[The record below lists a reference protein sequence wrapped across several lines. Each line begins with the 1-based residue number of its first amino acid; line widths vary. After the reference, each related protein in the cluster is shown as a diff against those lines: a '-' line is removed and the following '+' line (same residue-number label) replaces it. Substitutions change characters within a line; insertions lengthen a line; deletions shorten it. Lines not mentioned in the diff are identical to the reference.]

1 MALILAFPVPRG
13 IPGIAVT
20 HRTIPHLL
28 SFHFQGPVASTQ
40 RFVSGIS
47 NAPPSSGQQRQARM
61 ALLEEERS
69 VALETAALLQGH
81 L

>member
-1 MALILAFPVPRG
+1 MLHRLPVKHLTPESSRMKRGYTMEIAEGLLHAWALMALILAFPVPRG

-40 RFVSGIS
+40 
-47 NAPPSSGQQRQARM
+47 
-61 ALLEEERS
+61 
-69 VALETAALLQGH
+69 
-81 L
+81 